1 MNTVSQELRSAVPII
16 EQMPAIYQEDSFTVR
31 FTGGLDQV
39 WAPIFNALDCLA
51 AYIDPYLTPV
61 DFLDWLGGWVGVA
74 MEEDWPEERQRELIA
89 RAIPLVRHR
98 GTIAGL
104 AAEVAL
110 YTGGTVE
117 VSDNGSTVWSQT
129 PGAPPGG
136 ERTPRLAVRVTVDDT
151 SRVNESTLDA
161 LVTAAKPA
169 HVIHRVEVRRGAT

>member
-1 MNTVSQELRSAVPII
+1 MNTMTPQLQSAVPII
-16 EQMPAIYQEDSFTVR
+16 GQLPAIYQEDEFTVR
-31 FTGGLDQV
+31 FTGGLDEV
-39 WAPIFNALDCLA
+39 WAPIFTALDCIS
-51 AYIDPYLTPV
+51 AYVDPYLAPV
-61 DFLDWLGGWVGVA
+61 DFLGWLGGWVGVA
-74 MEEDWPEERQRELIA
+74 LEEDWPEERQRELIA
-89 RAIPLVRHR
+89 RAIQLVRHR
-98 GTIAGL
+98 GTIAGM

-129 PGAPPGG
+129 PGAPSGG

-169 HVIHRVEVRRGAT
+169 HVIHRVEVRRGST